1 MWLAPKNGVVAVVND
16 VACHLLGFGCEELVG
31 KNIDDI
37 VASSGAADLGTA
49 VDQEDFEVGK
59 QAGSGGT
66 AAKVVV
72 SGKVVRLNR
81 RSICFGGFSLLK
93 MRKLDGDTVYRH
105 HK

>member
-37 VASSGAADLGTA
+37 VASSGADLGTA
-49 VDQEDFEVGK
+49 VDQEDFEVDK
-59 QAGSGGT
+59 AKA

-72 SGKVVRLNR
+72 SGKVVRLKLEYAKVR
-81 RSICFGGFSLLK
+81 RYNVSEDFHF
-93 MRKLDGDTVYRH
+93 
-105 HK
+105 